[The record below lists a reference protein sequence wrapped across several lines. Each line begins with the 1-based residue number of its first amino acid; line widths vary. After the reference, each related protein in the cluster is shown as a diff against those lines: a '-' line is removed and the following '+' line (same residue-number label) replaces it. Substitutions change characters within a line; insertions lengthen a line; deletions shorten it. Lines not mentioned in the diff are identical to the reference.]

1 MAISDQEKSAIVGW
15 LKRSLEEKP
24 KRQQKENERVARRAI
39 MRVLMEGE
47 PLPGWLRW
55 LLAERFEPD
64 LADEEWFVL
73 KPTRSRGRPRK
84 VFDWEIATVVE
95 RHIRSGGRIQMKD
108 ACGHAAKALGV
119 SKRTAEKAYAKEKE
133 QVKALLDAA
142 GVKIITRSD

>member
-39 MRVLMEGE
+39 MRVLIEGE

-55 LLAERFEPD
+55 ILAERFEPD
-64 LADEEWFVL
+64 LAEEWFVL

-84 VFDWEIATVVE
+84 VFDWEIATIVE
-95 RHIRSGGRIQMKD
+95 RRIQAGDKKE
-108 ACGHAAKALGV
+108 AAFQYAAEKLSVG
-119 SKRTAEKAYAKEKE
+119 KRTAEKAYAECKD
-133 QVKALLDAA
+133 QLRALGPNAK
-142 GVKIITRSD
+142 VITRLD